1 MPQKTNLNIS
11 PYYDDFDKE
20 DKFYKVLFK
29 PGFPVQARELTT
41 LQSQL
46 QNQIE
51 SFGSHIFKDGSMVIP
66 GAISYDSTYYSIKIK
81 DEHLGIPVS
90 LYLDQLIGKTLK
102 GQTTGITLKID
113 NYLLAGSSS
122 EIDDLTIFVTYV
134 ESGDSNEI
142 SYLTDGEILIT
153 QESFV
158 YGNTAVNQGETIL
171 SLVDDNASSL
181 GSAVGIS
188 SGTYFI
194 RGTFVDVSTDKI
206 VLDPY
211 TNDSSYRVGLNI
223 DEEIVTA
230 KDDDSLYDNARGFS
244 NYAAPGAD
252 RFKITTTLAKKS
264 LTDYNDTNFIELIRI
279 KDGEIQSL
287 INDPQY
293 SLIRD
298 YFAKRTYDESGH
310 YAVEPF
316 TVQVANSLNDGIS
329 NEGLFKSNEV
339 TEEGNIPDDD
349 LMCVKISAGT
359 AYVKGFDVDIDGT
372 IILDVDKPRDKKE
385 VPSALVPYQMGTIL
399 KVNNTHGVPAP
410 NINDDTKFVE
420 LYNQRTASN
429 TAGTGELVGQARV
442 YSFAVS
448 DASYSGDVTEWDL
461 HLFDV
466 QTFTRLVLN
475 SSVTNTQVPDA
486 SYVRGLSSGAQ
497 GYTTAAGGS
506 SDIIKIT
513 QVTGTFM
520 QGEQIIFNEDPEISR
535 SIKTV
540 RTFGIQDIKSVYQ
553 DASALTGYT
562 VDFVADTVLQR
573 KTPTGFSITDK
584 IDINASGIATCPG
597 GNFTGIKTDT
607 IVRYQL
613 PNEAVERFN
622 RVTEVKPNG
631 SIKLAAVAS
640 ITGICNGALPT
651 AQNTT
656 TTFAFG
662 VTNIKVEDNKGLFAK
677 LGNTNVSD
685 VDLATANL
693 VVGKNITN
701 KSTSAGG
708 VLSAAVSETG
718 ISSAFF
724 DAFDEEKYSVHYSN
738 GTIEDLTSDQ
748 VTLGSNGQSITIQG
762 LNTSQSNVILST
774 TVKKQALKSKQKD
787 FIRSEKLIV
796 DKTAVGINTS
806 LTGMTKATGYGL
818 RVEDRDISLNC
829 PDVVNIV
836 GVFESI
842 DTSNPTLDKITLP
855 SGLSLNTNAIL
866 GEKIVGATSDAIAQV
881 SGLVSSTE
889 IEIVYLTENKFVQGE
904 VVTFDESN
912 ISSTIQSITVSSSL
926 NITNIFDLDK
936 GQRDQFYD
944 LSRIVRKANFAAP
957 TRKLLIVF
965 NKYDVPSNDNGDF

>member
-1 MPQKTNLNIS
+1 M
-11 PYYDDFDKE
+11 
-20 DKFYKVLFK
+20 YKR
-29 PGFPVQARELTT
+29 Q
-41 LQSQL
+41 
-46 QNQIE
+46 
-51 SFGSHIFKDGSMVIP
+51 
-66 GAISYDSTYYSIKIK
+66 
-81 DEHLGIPVS
+81 
-90 LYLDQLIGKTLK
+90 
-102 GQTTGITLKID
+102 
-113 NYLLAGSSS
+113 
-122 EIDDLTIFVTYV
+122 
-134 ESGDSNEI
+134 
-142 SYLTDGEILIT
+142 
-153 QESFV
+153 
-158 YGNTAVNQGETIL
+158 
-171 SLVDDNASSL
+171 
-181 GSAVGIS
+181 
-188 SGTYFI
+188 
-194 RGTFVDVSTDKI
+194 
-206 VLDPY
+206 
-211 TNDSSYRVGLNI
+211 
-223 DEEIVTA
+223 EIVTA

-287 INDPQY
+287 ITDPQY

-316 TVQVANSLNDGIS
+316 TVQVANSLNDNIS
-329 NEGLFKSNEV
+329 NEGLFKANEV
-339 TEEGNIPDDD
+339 TDEGNIPNND
-349 LMCVKISAGT
+349 LMCVKVSAGT

-372 IILDVDKPRDKKE
+372 RIIDVDKPRDKKE
-385 VPSALVPYQMGTIL
+385 VSSALVPYQMGTIL
-399 KVNNTHGVPAP
+399 KVNNVFGVPAP

-429 TAGTGELVGQARV
+429 SAGTGELVGQARV

-448 DASYSGDVTEWDL
+448 DASYTGDVTEWDL

-466 QTFTRLVLN
+466 QTFTRLILN
-475 SSVTNTQVPDA
+475 SSVTNAQVPDA

-497 GYTTAAGGS
+497 GYTTAAGGG

-553 DASALTGYT
+553 DASALTGYP

-613 PNEAVERFN
+613 PNETVERFN
-622 RVTEVKPNG
+622 RVTEVLSDG
-631 SIKLAAVAS
+631 SISLAAVSS

-662 VTNIKVEDNKGLFAK
+662 VTNIKVEDTKGLFAK
-677 LGNTNVSD
+677 IGNSNISD

-701 KSTSAGG
+701 EATDANG
-708 VLSAAVSETG
+708 VCTFDLSASG
-718 ISSAFF
+718 ISSAFYES
-724 DAFDEEKYSVHYSN
+724 FDEERYSVHYSN

-748 VTLGSNGQSITIQG
+748 FVLSNDGQTVTING
-762 LNTSQSNVILST
+762 LETSQSNVVVST
-774 TVKKQALKSKQKD
+774 TLKKQGLKSKQKD

-796 DKTAVGINTS
+796 DKTACLLYTS
-806 LTGMTKATGYGL
+806 PSP
-818 RVEDRDISLNC
+818 RDMRRSRM
-829 PDVVNIV
+829 
-836 GVFESI
+836 
-842 DTSNPTLDKITLP
+842 P
-855 SGLSLNTNAIL
+855 SSA
-866 GEKIVGATSDAIAQV
+866 
-881 SGLVSSTE
+881 
-889 IEIVYLTENKFVQGE
+889 
-904 VVTFDESN
+904 
-912 ISSTIQSITVSSSL
+912 
-926 NITNIFDLDK
+926 
-936 GQRDQFYD
+936 
-944 LSRIVRKANFAAP
+944 
-957 TRKLLIVF
+957 
-965 NKYDVPSNDNGDF
+965 